1 MAMNMHIS
9 VRSSGAQEARALEQ
23 KGGKNKCV
31 IAGDF
36 NSPLPALTE
45 QLINK
50 ALTLEHSG
58 SSQTEG
64 VRTGLVPPAG
74 NPWLL
79 DVPVTISCLL
89 QSQGQ
94 VEPGLPPVD
103 SFVSAK
109 ASHLPAFPVEGERL

>member
-1 MAMNMHIS
+1 MNMHIS

-50 ALTLEHSG
+50 ALTLKHSG
-58 SSQTEG
+58 SPQTEG

-79 DVPVTISCLL
+79 DVPATIYR
-89 QSQGQ
+89 
-94 VEPGLPPVD
+94 
-103 SFVSAK
+103 VSS
-109 ASHLPAFPVEGERL
+109 SHRAR

>member
-1 MAMNMHIS
+1 MNMHIS

-79 DVPVTISCLL
+79 DVPATISCLL
-89 QSQGQ
+89 RSQGQ
-94 VEPGLPPVD
+94 VKPGLPPVD

-109 ASHLPAFPVEGERL
+109 ASHLPAFPVEAERL